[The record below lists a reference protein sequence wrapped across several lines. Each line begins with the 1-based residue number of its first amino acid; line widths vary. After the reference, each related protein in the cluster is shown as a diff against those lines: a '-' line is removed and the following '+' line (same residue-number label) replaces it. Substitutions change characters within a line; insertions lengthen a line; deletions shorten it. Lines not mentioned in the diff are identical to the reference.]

1 MGEAMTDKNEISHI
15 VRNGL
20 QSILA
25 YAENEETPPEMRL
38 KEIKNAVL
46 VIAAELRKVGI

>member
-1 MGEAMTDKNEISHI
+1 MSDKTEISHI

-20 QSILA
+20 QSLLC
-25 YAENEETPPEMRL
+25 YAEDEDTPPEMRL
-38 KEIKNAVL
+38 KVIKNAVL